1 MHPLFYFC
9 IIMKIKSLLL
19 LLLIANYSIAQQQI
33 KKVLFIGNS
42 YTAVNDLPALLSNV
56 AQSAGD
62 SVIYESNCIGGY
74 TFQLHSTNATTLQKI
89 NQGDFDFVVLQEQSQ
104 LPSFPISQ
112 VQTSVYPY
120 AKTLDSLINLANS
133 CTETVFYM
141 TWGRKNG
148 DASNCPNWPPV
159 CTYSGMDS
167 LLRLRYQDMA
177 STNNALVSPVGAV
190 WRYIRDNYPN
200 IELYS
205 ADESHPSLAG
215 SYAAACTF
223 YSILFRKDPTGI
235 TFSSTLDSTDASSI
249 RNAAKLVA
257 FDSLSFW
264 NVGNYDIDV
273 NFTYSYFS
281 STGVIFMNETQN
293 CDSILWD
300 FGDGQQSN
308 AGTPIHIYQQGG
320 SYTVTLVGYRC
331 NETDTFI
338 LQVPT
343 IQAGLNENQKN
354 EIRISNISKSGLI
367 SLEGDMQDIQRI
379 DIINPEGK
387 IIYSTRNIS
396 NTIPL
401 INNNSGMYLLNIHYE
416 NFIRPIKF
424 LYSK

>member
-9 IIMKIKSLLL
+9 IIMKLKSLLL
-19 LLLIANYSIAQQQI
+19 LLLVANYSMAQQQI

-177 STNNALVSPVGAV
+177 NTNNALVSPVGAV

-200 IELYS
+200 TELYS

-320 SYTVTLVGYRC
+320 TYTVTLVGYRC
-331 NETDTFI
+331 NETDTFM

-343 IQAGLNENQKN
+343 IQSGLNENEKN
-354 EIRISNISKSGLI
+354 EIRITNISKSGI
-367 SLEGDMQDIQRI
+367 ITLEGNIQDVQRVEI
-379 DIINPEGK
+379 LSAEGK
-387 IIYSTRNIS
+387 IIYSSNSIS
-396 NTIPL
+396 NTIPF
-401 INNNSGMYLLNIHYE
+401 NCNNSGMYLLNIHYE

-424 LYSK
+424 VFSK

>member
-1 MHPLFYFC
+1 
-9 IIMKIKSLLL
+9 MKIKSLFL

-33 KKVLFIGNS
+33 KKVLFVGNS

-62 SVIYESNCIGGY
+62 SIIYESNCIGGY
-74 TFQLHSTNATTLQKI
+74 TLQLHSTNATTLQKI
-89 NQGDFDFVVLQEQSQ
+89 AQGDFDFVVLQEQSQ

-112 VQTSVYPY
+112 VQSSVYPN

-177 STNNALVSPVGAV
+177 NTNNAVVSPVGAV
-190 WRYIRDNYPN
+190 WRYIRNNHPG

-223 YSILFRKDPTGI
+223 YSILFRKDPTAI
-235 TFSSTLDSTDASSI
+235 TFKSSLDSTDAATI
-249 RNAAKLVA
+249 RNAAKVVA
-257 FDSLSFW
+257 YDSLSFW
-264 NVGNYDIDV
+264 NVGDYDVDV
-273 NFTYSYFS
+273 DFTYSYFS
-281 STGVIFMNETQN
+281 STGVIFMNQTQN

-320 SYTVTLVGYRC
+320 NYTVTLVGYRC
-331 NETDTFI
+331 NETDTFT

-343 IQAGLNENQKN
+343 IQSGLNENQKN
-354 EIRISNISKSGLI
+354 EIRISNISTSGTI
-367 SLEGDMQDIQRI
+367 SIEGNLNDVTQI

-401 INNNSGMYLLNIHYE
+401 ITNNSGMYLLNIHYE
-416 NFIRPIKF
+416 NFIQPIKF
-424 LYSK
+424 VLSK

>member
-1 MHPLFYFC
+1 
-9 IIMKIKSLLL
+9 
-19 LLLIANYSIAQQQI
+19 
-33 KKVLFIGNS
+33 
-42 YTAVNDLPALLSNV
+42 
-56 AQSAGD
+56 
-62 SVIYESNCIGGY
+62 
-74 TFQLHSTNATTLQKI
+74 
-89 NQGDFDFVVLQEQSQ
+89 
-104 LPSFPISQ
+104 
-112 VQTSVYPY
+112 
-120 AKTLDSLINLANS
+120 
-133 CTETVFYM
+133 
-141 TWGRKNG
+141 
-148 DASNCPNWPPV
+148 
-159 CTYSGMDS
+159 MDS

-177 STNNALVSPVGAV
+177 NTNNALVSPVGAV
-190 WRYIRDNYPN
+190 WRYIRENYPN

-223 YSILFRKDPTGI
+223 YSILFRKDPTSI
-235 TFSSTLDSTDASSI
+235 TFASTLDSTDASSI

-320 SYTVTLVGYRC
+320 TYTVTLVGYRC
-331 NETDTFI
+331 NETDTFT

-343 IQAGLNENQKN
+343 IQSGLNENQKN

-367 SLEGDMQDIQRI
+367 SLEGDMHDIQRI

-424 LYSK
+424 VFSK

>member
-19 LLLIANYSIAQQQI
+19 LLLVANYSIAQQQI
-33 KKVLFIGNS
+33 KKVLFVGNS
-42 YTAVNDLPALLSNV
+42 YTSVNDLPLLLSNV

-112 VQTSVYPY
+112 VQSSVYPY
-120 AKTLDSLINLANS
+120 ARTLDSLINLANS

-177 STNNALVSPVGAV
+177 NTNNAVVSPVGAV
-190 WRYIRDNYPN
+190 WRHIRDNYPN
-200 IELYS
+200 IELYN

-223 YSILFRKDPTGI
+223 YSILFRKDPTSI
-235 TFSSTLDSTDASSI
+235 TFSSTLDSTDASAI
-249 RNAAKLVA
+249 RNAAKVVA
-257 FDSLSFW
+257 YDSLSFW
-264 NVGNYDIDV
+264 NVGDYDVDV
-273 NFTYSYFS
+273 DFTYSYFS
-281 STGVIFMNETQN
+281 STGVIFMNQTQN

-343 IQAGLNENQKN
+343 IQSGLNENEKN
-354 EIRISNISKSGLI
+354 EIRITNISKSGVI
-367 SLEGDMQDIQRI
+367 TLEGNIQDVQRVEI
-379 DIINPEGK
+379 LSAEGK
-387 IIYSTRNIS
+387 IIYSSNSIS
-396 NTIPL
+396 NTIPF
-401 INNNSGMYLLNIHYE
+401 NCNNSGMYLLNIHYE

-424 LYSK
+424 VFSK

>member
-1 MHPLFYFC
+1 M
-9 IIMKIKSLLL
+9 MKLKLLIL

-42 YTAVNDLPALLSNV
+42 YTYVNDLPALLSSV
-56 AQSAGD
+56 AQSTGD
-62 SVIYESNCIGGY
+62 SVIYDSNCIGGY

-89 NQGDFDFVVLQEQSQ
+89 AQGNFDFVVLQEQSQ

-112 VQTSVYPY
+112 VQSSVYPY
-120 AKTLDSLINLANS
+120 AKTLDSLINVANP

-148 DASNCPNWPPV
+148 DASNCPNWPPI

-167 LLRLRYQDMA
+167 LLRMRYEYMA
-177 STNNALVSPVGAV
+177 NANSALVSPVGAV
-190 WRYIRDNYPN
+190 WRYIRNNFPA

-223 YSILFRKDPTGI
+223 YSIVFRKNPTAI
-235 TFSSTLDSTDASSI
+235 TFSSTLDSADAANI

-257 FDSLSFW
+257 YDSLSFW
-264 NVGNYDIDV
+264 NVGDYDMNVD
-273 NFTYSYFS
+273 FTYSMGS
-281 STGVIFMNETQN
+281 TTGVILMNQSTN

-300 FGDGQQSN
+300 FGDGTQSTT
-308 AGTPIHIYQQGG
+308 GSPIHVYQQGG
-320 SYTVTLVGYRC
+320 NYTVTLVGYRC
-331 NETDTFI
+331 NETDTFT
-338 LQVPT
+338 LQVST
-343 IQAGLNENQKN
+343 IQSGLYENQNN
-354 EIRISNISKSGLI
+354 EVHISNISKSGI
-367 SLEGDMQDIQRI
+367 INLEGSLHDVKRVE
-379 DIINPEGK
+379 IISPEGK
-387 IIYSTRNIS
+387 IIYSSNSIN

-401 INNNSGMYLLNIHYE
+401 NANSNGMYLLNIHYE

-424 LYSK
+424 IFSR

>member
-1 MHPLFYFC
+1 M
-9 IIMKIKSLLL
+9 MKIKSLFL
-19 LLLIANYSIAQQQI
+19 LLLITNCAIAQQQI

-42 YTAVNDLPALLSNV
+42 YTYVNDLPALLSNA
-56 AQSAGD
+56 AQSTGD
-62 SVIYESNCIGGY
+62 SVIYDSNCIGGY

-89 NQGDFDFVVLQEQSQ
+89 AQGNFDFVVLQEQSQ

-112 VQTSVYPY
+112 VQSSVYPY
-120 AKTLDSLINLANS
+120 AKTLDSLINVANP

-148 DASNCPNWPPV
+148 DASNCPNWPPI

-167 LLRLRYQDMA
+167 LLRMRYENMA
-177 STNNALVSPVGAV
+177 NTNSALVSPVGAV
-190 WRYIRDNYPN
+190 WRYIRNNFPG

-223 YSILFRKDPTGI
+223 YSIVFRKDPTAI
-235 TFSSTLDSTDASSI
+235 TFASTLDSTDAANI
-249 RNAAKLVA
+249 RNAAKLVTY
-257 FDSLSFW
+257 DSLGFW
-264 NVGNYDIDV
+264 NVGDYDVDV
-273 NFTYSYFS
+273 DFSYSYFS
-281 STGVIFMNETQN
+281 STGIIFMNQTQN

-320 SYTVTLVGYRC
+320 TYTVTLVGYRC
-331 NETDTFI
+331 NETDTFT
-338 LQVPT
+338 LQVST
-343 IQAGLNENQKN
+343 IQSGLYENQNN
-354 EIRISNISKSGLI
+354 EVHISNISKSGI
-367 SLEGDMQDIQRI
+367 INLEGSLHEVKRVE
-379 DIINPEGK
+379 IINPEGK
-387 IIYSTRNIS
+387 IIYSSSSIN

-401 INNNSGMYLLNIHYE
+401 NANSNGMYLLNIHYE

-424 LYSK
+424 VFSR

>member
-1 MHPLFYFC
+1 
-9 IIMKIKSLLL
+9 MKIKSLLL
-19 LLLIANYSIAQQQI
+19 LLLVANYSIAQQQI
-33 KKVLFIGNS
+33 KKVLFVGNS
-42 YTAVNDLPALLSNV
+42 YTSVNDLPLLLSNV

-112 VQTSVYPY
+112 VQSSVYPY
-120 AKTLDSLINLANS
+120 ARTLDSLINLANS

-177 STNNALVSPVGAV
+177 NTNNAVVSPVGAV
-190 WRYIRDNYPN
+190 WRHIRDNYPN

-235 TFSSTLDSTDASSI
+235 TFSSTLDSTDASAI
-249 RNAAKLVA
+249 RNAAKVVA
-257 FDSLSFW
+257 YDSLSFW
-264 NVGNYDIDV
+264 NVGDYDVDV
-273 NFTYSYFS
+273 DFTYSYFS
-281 STGVIFMNETQN
+281 STGVIFMNQTQN

-343 IQAGLNENQKN
+343 IQSGLNENEKN
-354 EIRISNISKSGLI
+354 EIRITNISKSGI
-367 SLEGDMQDIQRI
+367 ITLEGNIQDVQRVEI
-379 DIINPEGK
+379 LSAEGK
-387 IIYSTRNIS
+387 IIYSSNSIS
-396 NTIPL
+396 NTIPF
-401 INNNSGMYLLNIHYE
+401 NCNNSGMYLLNIHYE

-424 LYSK
+424 VFSK

>member
-1 MHPLFYFC
+1 
-9 IIMKIKSLLL
+9 MKIKSLLL
-19 LLLIANYSIAQQQI
+19 LLLVANYSIAQQQI

-42 YTAVNDLPALLSNV
+42 YTAVNDLPLLLSNV

-104 LPSFPISQ
+104 RPSFPLSQ

-120 AKTLDSLINLANS
+120 AKTLDSLINVANT

-177 STNNALVSPVGAV
+177 NTNNALVSPVGAV

-300 FGDGQQSN
+300 FGDGTQSSG
-308 AGTPIHIYQQGG
+308 GTPIHIYQQGG

-343 IQAGLNENQKN
+343 IQSGLNENQKN

-367 SLEGDMQDIQRI
+367 TLDGDMQDIQRI
-379 DIINPEGK
+379 ELINPEGK

-424 LYSK
+424 VFSK

>member
-1 MHPLFYFC
+1 M
-9 IIMKIKSLLL
+9 MKIKSIFL
-19 LLLIANYSIAQQQI
+19 LLLITNCAFAQQQI

-42 YTAVNDLPALLSNV
+42 YTYVNDLPALLSNA
-56 AQSAGD
+56 AQSTGD
-62 SVIYESNCIGGY
+62 SVIYDSNCIGGY

-89 NQGDFDFVVLQEQSQ
+89 AQGNFDFIVLQEQSQ

-112 VQTSVYPY
+112 VQSSVYPY
-120 AKTLDSLINLANS
+120 AKTLDSLINVANP

-148 DASNCPNWPPV
+148 DASNCPNWPPI

-167 LLRLRYQDMA
+167 LLRMRYEYMA
-177 STNNALVSPVGAV
+177 NTNNALVSPVGAV
-190 WRYIRDNYPN
+190 WRYIRNNFPA

-223 YSILFRKDPTGI
+223 YSIVFRKDPTAI
-235 TFSSTLDSTDASSI
+235 SFSSTLDSTDAANI

-257 FDSLSFW
+257 YDSLGLW
-264 NVGNYDIDV
+264 NVGDYDVDV
-273 NFTYSYFS
+273 DFSYSYFS
-281 STGVIFMNETQN
+281 STGIIFMNQSQN
-293 CDSILWD
+293 CDSISWD

-320 SYTVTLVGYRC
+320 TYTVTLVGYRC
-331 NETDTFI
+331 NETDTFT
-338 LQVPT
+338 LQVST
-343 IQAGLNENQKN
+343 IQSGLYENQNN
-354 EIRISNISKSGLI
+354 EVHISNISKSGI
-367 SLEGDMQDIQRI
+367 INLEGSLHEVKRVE
-379 DIINPEGK
+379 IINPEGK
-387 IIYSTRNIS
+387 IIYSSSSIN

-401 INNNSGMYLLNIHYE
+401 NANSNGMYLLNIHYE

-424 LYSK
+424 VFSR